1 MIRMLWAAA
10 LVAMGCVCAGG
21 AAVAAPSK
29 APSANV
35 AWTSAGTDAA
45 VDRAFTRAA
54 AEKKPLL
61 MYWGATWCPPCNQLK
76 ATVFNRQDF
85 AQLSRSFVA
94 VHVDGDLPGAQKL
107 GRRFK
112 VSGYPTV
119 VLFDA
124 RGQELTRLPGE
135 VDAEQ
140 VMGVLQQGLAGG
152 RPVKDVLADARSG
165 KPVAPAEWRMLA
177 FYSWETDD
185 ARLVPKGELHG
196 VLAQLAAASP
206 PGDGEVT
213 TRLWLKALAASDDG
227 KGMKPDAAVKE
238 RVTRVLGDAA
248 AARAQMDVLA
258 NEARAIVR
266 ALSAED
272 TPERSSL
279 VSRYDAALVRL
290 QQDAT
295 LSRGDRLSAL
305 LARIQLAKLDSTGD
319 AAKAGVPEGLLKET
333 RDLVARLD
341 RETTD
346 PYERQAVIPGAAYTL
361 GVAGLWDESDAL
373 LKANLARSFSPYYL
387 MTGLASNARKQGRI
401 AESLRWS
408 EQAFDRSEGPA
419 TRLEW
424 GARHLGALVDLTP
437 ADSVRIEKVAA
448 TLISEARRDSG
459 ALAGRSLRSL
469 QRVSDKLLSW
479 NAGGQ
484 HAAVV
489 KRLQAQAAPMCGKAP
504 AEAGQKAACEALFRA
519 VSKRA

>member
-1 MIRMLWAAA
+1 MIRMLWMAAV
-10 LVAMGCVCAGG
+10 VAMGCALPVGG
-21 AAVAAPSK
+21 AMAAATK
-29 APSANV
+29 APSVNV
-35 AWTSAGTDAA
+35 AWTSAATDAE
-45 VDRAFTRAA
+45 VDRAFARATG
-54 AEKKPLL
+54 EKKPLL

-119 VLFDA
+119 VLFDSK
-124 RGQELTRLPGE
+124 GQELTRLPGE

-140 VMGVLQQGLAGG
+140 VIDVLKQGLAGG
-152 RPVKDVLADARSG
+152 RPVKDVLADARAG
-165 KPVAPAEWRMLA
+165 KPVVPAEWRLLA
-177 FYSWETDD
+177 FYSWETDES
-185 ARLVPKGELHG
+185 RLVPKGELPG
-196 VLAQLAAASP
+196 LLAQLAAASP
-206 PGDGEVT
+206 SGDGEVT
-213 TRLWLKALAASDDG
+213 TRLWLKALSASDDG
-227 KGMKPDAAVKE
+227 KGLKPDAAIKE
-238 RVTRVLGDAA
+238 RVSRVLGDPAA
-248 AARAQMDVLA
+248 TRAQMDVLA
-258 NEARAIVR
+258 NEAPAIVR

-272 TPERSSL
+272 TPERGSL
-279 VSRYDAALVRL
+279 VNRYEAALVRL

-305 LARIQLAKLDSTGD
+305 LARIQLAKLDSNGD
-319 AAKAGVPEGLLKET
+319 AAKVALPEGLLKET

-373 LKANLARSFSPYYL
+373 LKANLARSISPYYL
-387 MTGLASNARKQGRI
+387 MTGLASNARKQGRV
-401 AESLRWS
+401 AESLRCS
-408 EQAFDRSEGPA
+408 EQAFDSSEGPA

-424 GARHLGALVDLTP
+424 GARYLGALVDLAP
-437 ADSVRIEKVAA
+437 NDSARIEKVAA
-448 TLISEARRDSG
+448 TLVGEARRDSG

-469 QRVSDKLLSW
+469 QRVSDKVLSW

-484 HAAVV
+484 HAAIV
-489 KRLQAQAAPMCGKAP
+489 KRLQAQTAPMCGKAP
-504 AEAGQKAACEALFRA
+504 AGAGQKAACEALFRSA
-519 VSKRA
+519 SRRT